1 MCHANKIM
9 WVPVKLAILFLAFAI
24 TSCSQFHAPQIISAT
39 DQLGSVLVN
48 EIKRQQLESQPEI
61 VALLE
66 PPTYVTKKKH
76 RFLNKNRENV
86 ATLLLE
92 ILNSKSVTQAVMNLS
107 ESDASLTDK
116 WVTLALRLYPID
128 AYRILEQLYADSAI
142 NNTTLETAALFA
154 GLKPSRLFPAT
165 ASDDLDYRIVPL
177 IHSASLT
184 VYNQSEDAKTQLWFK
199 PSTSTQWL
207 PALSLQWEPIQGALS
222 GSIVHLSAQTEYDV
236 KLEYIENG
244 QVIEEQRYRF
254 QTRPNSPPI
263 DPEKIYYLSDI
274 YTGGQLDLTTLGIQ
288 GDEDGWALI
297 KGDGT
302 EIIAAEGDNAA
313 IDIGSQSYIKFE
325 DITVKG
331 GRLYGIAAKQAHHI
345 WVDGCDISEF
355 GRAAGDMREGV
366 AYENTES
373 TKAIN
378 YDSGISLRESGVV
391 TIENCKIHSPNG
403 SANHWGYGHPYG
415 PSALLMRARHSV
427 EEYRGQYIIRNN
439 RFYGSDNKRFN
450 DVIESR
456 SNPRPWGG
464 FIRDSA
470 IHDNYLAYAND
481 DIIELDGGQSNVLFY
496 NNEIEQGYCG
506 ISAIPNMLGP
516 SYIFNNYIH
525 NLGDERQKAWAAIKL
540 GGLMSAP
547 AGIINIFENLVMTGS
562 NGVAAAGLK
571 SDYTFWANVKNN
583 VLIHDKYWNKMG
595 QGIYD
600 TEQYNGSEFTNN
612 LIYNSQIDAPSVHAN
627 VGENFYHPW
636 SERADVVENIS
647 HSATSFNLEIEEQF
661 IIPNFSRFSSV
672 AQNTLAVADATTE
685 LTDSDFSI
693 NFSYIPINSFDRQ
706 DKSGNYRIS
715 DNGDTI
721 TLFGNTWKSVA
732 VDVSITPETVL
743 QLELK
748 GNGSGEIVG
757 IAFENDNKLTS
768 SKLYKFSGSQKWAND
783 TFKYS
788 DIDEFETITLPVGSL
803 DIEEID
809 RLVFVM
815 DDDKPTS
822 TVSQVS
828 FKNVRFLEPVT
839 TQQKEINSVIKV
851 GVWLD

>member
-1 MCHANKIM
+1 MCQANKTM
-9 WVPVKLAILFLAFAI
+9 WVAVKLVVLFLAFSI

-39 DQLGSVLVN
+39 DQLGSVLIS
-48 EIKRQQLESQPEI
+48 EIKRQQFESQAEI

-66 PPTYVTKKKH
+66 TPTYVSKKKH
-76 RFLNKNRENV
+76 RFLNKDRQSV

-92 ILNSKSVTQAVMNLS
+92 ILNSRSVPQAVMNLS
-107 ESDASLTDK
+107 ESDASLTSK

-128 AYRILEQLYADSAI
+128 AYRILEQLYADSTI
-142 NNTTLETAALFA
+142 NNTTLETAALSA
-154 GLKPSRLFPAT
+154 GLKPSRIFPAT
-165 ASDDLDYRIVPL
+165 ASNDIDYRIVPL
-177 IHSASLT
+177 IHSASLM
-184 VYNQSEDAKTQLWFK
+184 VYNQSEDANTRLWYK
-199 PSTSTQWL
+199 RSDEGTWL
-207 PALSLQWEPIQGALS
+207 PALELQWEPIQGALS
-222 GSIVHLSAQTEYDV
+222 GSIVHLAAQTEYDV
-236 KLEYIENG
+236 KLEYMDNDN
-244 QVIEEQRYRF
+244 VIEEQRYRF

-288 GDEDGWALI
+288 GNEDGWALI
-297 KGDGT
+297 KGDGI
-302 EIIAAEGDNAA
+302 EIIADENDYAA
-313 IDIGSQSYIKFE
+313 IDIGSQSYVKFE
-325 DITVKG
+325 NITVKG
-331 GRLYGIAAKQAHHI
+331 GNNYGITAKQAHHLWI
-345 WVDGCDISEF
+345 DGCDISEF
-355 GRAAGDMREGV
+355 GRVAGDMRDGV
-366 AYENTES
+366 AYENAES

-415 PSALLMRARHSV
+415 PSALLLAARHSV
-427 EEYRGQYIIRNN
+427 DEYRGQYIIRNN

-600 TEQYNGSEFTNN
+600 TEQYSNSEFTNN
-612 LIYNSQIDAPSVHAN
+612 VIYNSQIDAPSVHAN

-636 SERADVVENIS
+636 SERADVVKNIS

-672 AQNTLAVADATTE
+672 AQNTLAKVDATSE
-685 LTDSDFSI
+685 LTESDFSI
-693 NFSYIPINSFDRQ
+693 NFNQVPIKSFDTQ
-706 DKSGNYRIS
+706 DEDGDYRTS
-715 DNGDTI
+715 ANGDTI

-748 GNGSGEIVG
+748 SNGAGEIVG
-757 IAFENDNKLTS
+757 IAFENDNSLTS
-768 SKLYKFSGSQKWAND
+768 SKLYKFSGSQKWSND
-783 TFKYS
+783 AFNYS
-788 DIDEFETITLPVGSL
+788 KVDEFETIRIPVGSL
-803 DIEEID
+803 NLEEID
-809 RLVFVM
+809 RLVLVM
-815 DDDKPTS
+815 DDDKPTN
-822 TVSQVS
+822 TISQVS
-828 FKNVRFLEPVT
+828 FQNVRFLEPVT
-839 TQQKEINSVIKV
+839 AQQNEINSVIKV
-851 GVWLD
+851 GVSAD